1 MINRIRTELH
11 TFVLALQFLTRLPIS
26 TEGIYTKERFAASV
40 RHHPLVG
47 MLIGVTGAAIYAAG
61 ATVYPTPVAV
71 LISTTAIILLTGAFH
86 EDGLSDTF
94 DGIGG
99 GYARE
104 RALDIMKDSRVG
116 AFGAIALLMVIAI
129 KVAGLSAM
137 PPEMII
143 VGLVS
148 AHGLSR
154 WSSIIVIATSR
165 YVREDG
171 TGRPTAGGISRAGL
185 IYATSIGLACLALLY
200 FSLGPYAAAAG
211 TVGLVSGHVLIRLF
225 YERKLGGYTGDC
237 LGATQQV
244 SEVGIYL
251 GLLACR

>member
-1 MINRIRTELH
+1 MIGRIRVELY
-11 TFVLALQFLTRLPIS
+11 TFVLALQFLTRVPVS
-26 TEGIYTKERFAASV
+26 TDGIYSKERFAASV

-47 MLIGVTGAAIYAAG
+47 VLIGATAAATYAAG
-61 ATVYPTPVAV
+61 AAVYPTPVAI
-71 LISTTAIILLTGAFH
+71 LISTAAVILLTGGFH

-99 GYARE
+99 GHARE
-104 RALDIMKDSRVG
+104 SALKIMKDSRVG

-129 KVAGLSAM
+129 KVAALSAM
-137 PPEMII
+137 PPAMIVI
-143 VGLVS
+143 GLVA

-154 WSSIIVIATSR
+154 WSSIVVIATSR
-165 YVREDG
+165 YVREEG
-171 TGRPTAGGISRAGL
+171 TAKPTAGGISRTGL
-185 IYATSIGLACLALLY
+185 VYASSIGLACLALLH

-225 YERKLGGYTGDC
+225 YEKKIGGYTGDC

-244 SEVGIYL
+244 SELGIYL